1 MKKLALAALAAPFF
15 TLAETS
21 TEVLEVATTASNAVG
36 FFAFGFAVFASAIAI
51 GWMTASAASAI
62 GRNPSAADDIKK
74 AIQLP
79 MFLVEGIG
87 IVAVALL
94 FAKF

>member
-1 MKKLALAALAAPFF
+1 MKKLALAVLAAPLF
-15 TLAETS
+15 TFAETS
-21 TEVLEVATTASNAVG
+21 SEVVAASSDAVG
-36 FFAFGFAVFASAIAI
+36 FFGFGFAVFASAIAI
-51 GWMTASAASAI
+51 GWMAASAASAI
-62 GRNPSAADDIKK
+62 GRNPSAASDIKS